1 MREAN
6 LKNIISQLASKVLE
20 GDKECRDIYSMACQ
34 SFMLEISDSNAPII
48 IQSIYPIIKSGLVH
62 KQEDV
67 VEEFVDLFTELL
79 KKFTKVLINNQGLID
94 QAEMLKNLFERL

>member
-1 MREAN
+1 LN
-6 LKNIISQLASKVLE
+6 
-20 GDKECRDIYSMACQ
+20 
-34 SFMLEISDSNAPII
+34 
-48 IQSIYPIIKSGLVH
+48 H